1 MPSSPLL
8 GAAGT
13 QQPRSADFSLL
24 PLDVPL
30 QLQISWGHLALP
42 DVVRC
47 ALLAPPKEAGS
58 PAGRAGR
65 VSASRTSPCLPEG
78 PQALTRQAC
87 DLLAKSCQALCDP
100 MDHRLPGSS
109 VHGFSQARILEWVA
123 ISFAMGSSRPRGRTC
138 DSCRWSPASQ
148 ADSSPLSQRGTAQM
162 ILQGATPPCPGP
174 SECCVSFS
182 RHEPVP
188 GKVVIT
194 WLPRSWPLEGVWVS
208 YSPLRPQHLGPYQML
223 NTRAERTH

>member
-109 VHGFSQARILEWVA
+109 VHGISQARILEWVA

-138 DSCRWSPASQ
+138 DSCRRSPADGLLHRRQ
-148 ADSSPLSQRGTAQM
+148 
-162 ILQGATPPCPGP
+162 IL
-174 SECCVSFS
+174 
-182 RHEPVP
+182 H
-188 GKVVIT
+188 
-194 WLPRSWPLEGVWVS
+194 
-208 YSPLRPQHLGPYQML
+208 H
-223 NTRAERTH
+223 